1 MEQFTVK
8 GIRLDDKD
16 SAILSMLKECS
27 RISNVEIAKRLG
39 ITEGTVRR
47 RIHRLV
53 EEKIIKR
60 FTVEINDGKKE
71 AIILAKCEPAYMN
84 SILQQI
90 RKKFDRIYEVSGK
103 NDIAIVFEYV
113 DLETLNDNLDVIRS
127 VTGIRNTETL
137 IRLK

>member
-16 SAILSMLKECS
+16 SAILSILKECS

-53 EEKIIKR
+53 GEKIIKR